1 MTIEF
6 VVKSANPQYSA
17 DRNDKNKIDSN
28 KDVQEI
34 FLYKIIDY
42 EALEKA
48 SAAMASTTAPQQ
60 ISSLSSSH
68 KMKKKKILIGSD
80 LQERTFFLDT
90 KNTHYNDKIQR
101 RIEESF
107 QQLHIKDN
115 DIANTISN
123 RNISLLPSSE
133 ESKYKQYRLNEID
146 KSNKDIDKMKIRDAA
161 VDINM
166 YNHYHYYDH
175 YHYHYHHRLQNYQ
188 QHHQSLSLSSSL
200 LSLPSSLL

>member
-17 DRNDKNKIDSN
+17 DSNDKNKIDSN

-60 ISSLSSSH
+60 TSSLSSSSH

-90 KNTHYNDKIQR
+90 KNTHYNDKIQK

-115 DIANTISN
+115 DITNTINN
-123 RNISLLPSSE
+123 RKMNVLPSSE
-133 ESKYKQYRLNEID
+133 ESRYKQYRLSEID
-146 KSNKDIDKMKIRDAA
+146 KSNKDIDKMKIRGAT
-161 VDINM
+161 VNLNM
-166 YNHYHYYDH
+166 YHHYQ
-175 YHYHYHHRLQNYQ
+175 YHHYHHRLQYR
-188 QHHQSLSLSSSL
+188 
-200 LSLPSSLL
+200 

>member
-17 DRNDKNKIDSN
+17 DSKDRNKIDSN

-48 SAAMASTTAPQQ
+48 STSAMTSTTAPQQ
-60 ISSLSSSH
+60 ASSSSTH

-90 KNTHYNDKIQR
+90 KNTHYNDKIQK

-107 QQLHIKDN
+107 QQLHVKDN
-115 DIANTISN
+115 DITNTINN
-123 RNISLLPSSE
+123 RKMNVLPSSE
-133 ESKYKQYRLNEID
+133 ESRYKQYRLSEID
-146 KSNKDIDKMKIRDAA
+146 KSNKDIDKIKTRGAA
-161 VDINM
+161 VDLNM
-166 YNHYHYYDH
+166 YHHY
-175 YHYHYHHRLQNYQ
+175 YHYHHHYNYHHHRHRLHYY
-188 QHHQSLSLSSSL
+188 
-200 LSLPSSLL
+200 